1 MPLNLGLFDI
11 SLKLGSGFSGYEAY
25 AFYLNIPGSTQHQ
38 SVCSITSMQE
48 EYDEKK
54 CSFARGRS
62 MYVYAL
68 DGSKKIMSILNI
80 EV

>member
-48 EYDEKK
+48 EYDEKNAVLLGGDQ
-54 CSFARGRS
+54 CMF
-62 MYVYAL
+62 ML
-68 DGSKKIMSILNI
+68 
-80 EV
+80 